1 MTDRPAGGVRW
12 DRVTLSTPTAAM
24 PLARHAT
31 VDFRD
36 VYDAHVDLVWRTL
49 RRAGVP
55 VTHVDDA
62 AQEVFLTIHRALP
75 TWEGRSTLRTWIYR
89 VARNAGLNY
98 MRSLRRRPDGP
109 PTERADEL
117 PHARPNPEAETARN
131 EALTEL
137 MALLEAIDE
146 PKREVLVLV
155 ELEGFSA
162 PEIAELLE
170 IPLNTVYSRLRLAR
184 AELEKALAARGET

>member
-1 MTDRPAGGVRW
+1 
-12 DRVTLSTPTAAM
+12 M

>member
-1 MTDRPAGGVRW
+1 VTDRPSTGVGW
-12 DRVTLSTPTAAM
+12 DRVTLSTPTAAL
-24 PLARHAT
+24 PVARHVAL
-31 VDFRD
+31 DFRD

-55 VTHVDDA
+55 MTHVDDA
-62 AQEVFLTIHRALP
+62 AQEVFLAVHRAIGS
-75 TWEGRSTLRTWIYR
+75 WEGRATLRTWIYR

-98 MRSLRRRPDGP
+98 ARSLRRRPDGP

-117 PHARPNPEAETARN
+117 PTGRSNPEVETAQN

-137 MALLEAIDE
+137 MALLDAIDE

-184 AELEKALAARGET
+184 ADLERAIAEREAP